1 MKTNL
6 FSFCRYSL
14 AALIIA
20 TIFAASAL
28 AQTPAVPKG
37 AKAAPPAAAG
47 GDAKSS
53 TAAEAQARQKIM
65 DSPEWKQV
73 SSEYA
78 KWLASQTIYTP
89 AEVQQISNEVAN
101 QFQTMPVSE
110 LQGYL
115 DDWQAKLKVLN
126 GKDFKEAQ
134 NWLGAYLAPSTEGF
148 RRSTLKQ
155 LGITDVA
162 NMTASQLDDAIVR
175 VQASRLQ
182 TQQSQAA
189 YQQSQQQMVQMVQ
202 RDNAAT
208 QQSQTSGNNYGRPGY
223 NSLQSPYRPP
233 KFNPPPAPEQQFYVN
248 GAGRI
253 GYLLPF

>member
-1 MKTNL
+1 MKNQHNL
-6 FSFCRYSL
+6 LSSSSI

-20 TIFAASAL
+20 SAFAASAL
-28 AQTPAVPKG
+28 AQTPAAPKG
-37 AKAAPPAAAG
+37 AKGATPSTASA
-47 GDAKSS
+47 DAKASAS
-53 TAAEAQARQKIM
+53 ADAQARQKLM

-73 SSEYA
+73 SSEYS
-78 KWLASQTIYTP
+78 KWLSSQTIYTP
-89 AEVQQISNEVAN
+89 AEVQRISNDIAN

-126 GKDFKEAQ
+126 GKDFQDAQ
-134 NWLGAYLAPSTEGF
+134 NWLGAYLAPTTDGY

-155 LGITDVA
+155 MGITDVA
-162 NMTASQLDDAIVR
+162 NMTASQLDDAILR
-175 VQASRLQ
+175 IRANKLQ
-182 TQQSQAA
+182 VQQSQAA

-208 QQSQTSGNNYGRPGY
+208 QQSQSSGTSYGRPGY

-233 KFNPPPAPEQQFYVN
+233 KFNPPPAPEPQFYVN
-248 GAGRI
+248 GFGRV
-253 GYLLPF
+253 GYMLPF